1 MAKRSEG
8 LKARVSDLLIERK
21 VSLSIGEIAGALE
34 LTKVDHADVA
44 SVLTKLRNEGRVR
57 ASIGPASA
65 QRGRRYVKRY
75 IAVER
80 PPERIVVVQEMDLR
94 RQLSFAR

>member
-8 LKARVSDLLIERK
+8 LKAKVSDLLAATRE
-21 VSLSIGEIAGALE
+21 SMSIGEIALSLG
-34 LTKVDHADVA
+34 LTKHDHAHVS
-44 SVLTKLRNEGRVR
+44 SVLSKLRNEGRVR
-57 ASIGPASA
+57 AAIGHASA

-75 IAVER
+75 TFVER
-80 PPERIVVVQEMDLR
+80 APERIIVVQEADLR

>member
-8 LKARVSDLLIERK
+8 LKARVADLLAERK
-21 VSLSIGEIAGALE
+21 ASLSIGEIAGALE

-44 SVLTKLRNEGRVR
+44 SVLIKLRNEGRVR
-57 ASIGPASA
+57 AAIGPASA

-75 IAVER
+75 QFVER
-80 PPERIVVVQEMDLR
+80 APERIVVVQEMDLR